1 MGPIRFGMS
10 PAQVAGII
18 GDQVSIDDDDE
29 GYLREYR
36 SVELPIISYQDSHVV
51 EVEAFREVKSVTFG
65 DRDIFGEPGP
75 EIMRF
80 LEQANGGARASL
92 GLVLFNDIGITCGRL
107 DESPVEDHSI
117 TVFAK
122 GLWND
127 RLSRL
132 QELKLR

>member
-1 MGPIRFGMS
+1 VTI
-10 PAQVAGII
+10 VAIASR
-18 GDQVSIDDDDE
+18 VM
-29 GYLREYR
+29 
-36 SVELPIISYQDSHVV
+36 PCSHRP
-51 EVEAFREVKSVTFG
+51 EAE
-65 DRDIFGEPGP
+65 
-75 EIMRF
+75 
-80 LEQANGGARASL
+80 SL

-122 GLWND
+122 GLWDD